1 MNKNDMPV
9 LDNVRLYGTTHLI
22 WLRAGDDYRSA
33 LPGQFM
39 MVTCG
44 DSEPG
49 YPDPLLGRAMSIYRL
64 EVSDDHVRLGILYD
78 VVGVGTR
85 WLSKRNPG
93 DVLDV
98 LGPLGNGFKPDP
110 VLRNMLLVGGGIGIA
125 PLIWFSDWLTDRG
138 AAVALIAGARSSH
151 GIFPKELL
159 RPEVEFIS
167 VTEDG
172 TLGQK
177 GLVTDPY
184 KQLLPWSD
192 QSFACGPDPMFEAL
206 HSVLL
211 DVSPSTELQAL
222 LEARMACGFGVC
234 YSCAVFPKRSSGVKL
249 VCTDGPMINSRT
261 LYG

>member
-1 MNKNDMPV
+1 MNRSDLIV
-9 LDNVRLYGTTHLI
+9 LENVRLYGSTHLI
-22 WLRAGDDYRSA
+22 WLQAGNAYKSA
-33 LPGQFM
+33 VPGQFM

-44 DSEPG
+44 DSEAG

-64 EVSDDHVRLGILYD
+64 EVSEDYVRVGILYD

-85 WLSKRNPG
+85 WLSKRSLG
-93 DVLDV
+93 DELKV
-98 LGPLGNGFKPDP
+98 LGPLGNGFKPDLR
-110 VLRNMLLVGGGIGIA
+110 LRNMLLVGGGIGIA
-125 PLIWFSDWLTDRG
+125 PLIWLSDWLVDRG
-138 AAVALIAGARSSH
+138 AAVALIAGARSTE

-172 TLGQK
+172 SLGQK
-177 GLVTDPY
+177 GLVTEPY
-184 KQLLPWSD
+184 GQFLSWSD
-192 QSFACGPDPMFEAL
+192 QSFACGPNPMFEAL
-206 HSVLL
+206 HTVLL
-211 DVSPSTELQAL
+211 DVSPTKELQAL

-234 YSCAVFPKRSSGVKL
+234 YSCAVFPKKGSGVKL

>member
-1 MNKNDMPV
+1 MNRSGLTI
-9 LDNVRLYGTTHLI
+9 LDNIRLYGTTHLM
-22 WLRAGDDYRSA
+22 WLRAGDAYRSA
-33 LPGQFM
+33 VPGQFM

-44 DSEPG
+44 DSEAS

-64 EVSDDHVRLGILYD
+64 EISEDHVRVGILYD

-85 WLSKRNPG
+85 WLSKCTPG
-93 DVLDV
+93 DVLEV
-98 LGPLGNGFKPDP
+98 LGPLGNGFEPD
-110 VLRNMLLVGGGIGIA
+110 LGLKNMLLVGGGIGVA
-125 PLIWFSDWLTDRG
+125 PLIWLSEWLVDRG
-138 AAVALIAGARSSH
+138 AAVALIAGARSIE

-172 TLGQK
+172 SLGQK
-177 GLVTDPY
+177 GLVTNPY
-184 KQLLPWSD
+184 RQLLSWSD

-206 HSVLL
+206 HAVLL
-211 DVSPSTELQAL
+211 EVRPTTELQAL

-234 YSCAVFPKRSSGVKL
+234 YSCAVFPKTGGAVKL
-249 VCTDGPMINSRT
+249 VCTDGPMIKSRT